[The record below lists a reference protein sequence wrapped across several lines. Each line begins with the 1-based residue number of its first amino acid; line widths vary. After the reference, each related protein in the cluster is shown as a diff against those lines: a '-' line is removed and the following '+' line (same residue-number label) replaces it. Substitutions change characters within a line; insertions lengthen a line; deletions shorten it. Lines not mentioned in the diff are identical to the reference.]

1 MTIRVR
7 LEAETTYAGDV
18 LWWAR
23 RQPRF
28 AELTSFVSI
37 PRCVFSTFA
46 AADVDFVALA
56 AGDWWI
62 SVLVRPADKSLAETL
77 ALWTSPTMYQVPTT
91 AADFLALDMEVVHVS
106 SMDLRGFFDFEMRR
120 ED

>member
-28 AELTSFVSI
+28 AELTSYISV
-37 PRCVFSTFA
+37 PRCVFSTFVA
-46 AADVDFVALA
+46 ANVDFVAVVV
-56 AGDWWI
+56 GDWWI
-62 SVLVRPADKSLAETL
+62 GLLVRPEDLALAETL
-77 ALWTSPTMYQVPTT
+77 AMWTAPTMYQVLVNP
-91 AADFLALDMEVVHVS
+91 ADFLALDLEVVHVS
-106 SMDLRGFFDFEMRR
+106 SLDLRGFFELWSV
-120 ED
+120 